1 MKAPA
6 LFNATVTQAE
16 RRVVYRKL
24 RFDKRLGALPEP
36 RVAAIRHRRM
46 LAQSSTKRALAAPK
60 VPMVAEQTGIR
71 DFDIAAWVGIL
82 VPRGAPP
89 EIVTKLNQAVSEN
102 SCAVCWGSF
111 ATLAD
116 RRHW

>member
-1 MKAPA
+1 
-6 LFNATVTQAE
+6 
-16 RRVVYRKL
+16 
-24 RFDKRLGALPEP
+24 
-36 RVAAIRHRRM
+36 VA
-46 LAQSSTKRALAAPK
+46 K
-60 VPMVAEQTGIR
+60 QTGIR

-102 SCAVCWGSF
+102 SCAVCWGPF